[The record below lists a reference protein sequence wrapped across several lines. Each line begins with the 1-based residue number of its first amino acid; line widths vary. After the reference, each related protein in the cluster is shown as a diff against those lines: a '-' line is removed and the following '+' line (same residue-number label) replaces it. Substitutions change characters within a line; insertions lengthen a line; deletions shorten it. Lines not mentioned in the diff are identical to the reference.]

1 MIFPLVPLIFHSLG
15 QSPNE
20 MFSLRRAHV
29 DFARACER
37 AQFNLHKGEILP
49 VRNRWEVVGDESST
63 KLTEMIIK
71 TKERYTLSILS
82 RSHNSKT
89 GTWRWCAR
97 LFIELRA
104 RALGRVPA
112 AHAQMTSPSC
122 DTEQMAFCSPFLL
135 GAP

>member
-1 MIFPLVPLIFHSLG
+1 
-15 QSPNE
+15 

-89 GTWRWCAR
+89 AR
-97 LFIELRA
+97 GGGVRGFSLSYA
-104 RALGRVPA
+104 RALVPA

-122 DTEQMAFCSPFLL
+122 DTEQMALCSPFLL